1 MTRLTTSNLPDFYKR
16 TIGFDRLFNEL
27 ERGLT
32 TSHNAGGYPPY
43 NIIRTEDNTY
53 LISIAV
59 AGFTMEDLEV
69 TQDGKYLTVAGTA
82 PEQDETVEYLHRGLA
97 GRSFKR
103 EFQLAE
109 HVEVVDAKLELG
121 VLNITLKQNIPDELL
136 PRRIE
141 IK

>member
-1 MTRLTTSNLPDFYKR
+1 MTRLNTTNLPDFYKR
-16 TIGFDRLFNEL
+16 TIGFDRLFNDI
-27 ERGLT
+27 ERSLT
-32 TSHNAGGYPPY
+32 ANTSAGYPPY
-43 NIIRTEDNTY
+43 NIIRTEENKY

-59 AGFTMEDLEV
+59 AGFTMDDLEV
-69 TQDGKYLTVAGTA
+69 TQDGKFLTVTGTA

-109 HVEVVDAKLELG
+109 HVEVVEAKLELG
-121 VLNITLKQNIPDELL
+121 VLNVYLQQNIPDELL
-136 PRRIE
+136 PRRID